1 MNTVHL
7 FFNSAKSSQSG
18 NKKDNRKVLGVIEP
32 YFFCSSSINSQD
44 LWLPSFQN
52 VTPFKSYI
60 ILPICSRYLL
70 QKSCHN
76 GILPT
81 WVLISLLYDLTVYL
95 RNHLWNGNETWIDG
109 SAQMLFIF
117 GILCLAVSTRTTGFS
132 GGTPENSIHI
142 RHSSNNAISHDENTP
157 SRSRGSN
164 GHCLSVVPQQEGSF
178 LS

>member
-1 MNTVHL
+1 MSWSPHTACVSISFFCFLQNALKEELWRKMNTVHL

-18 NKKDNRKVLGVIEP
+18 NKKENSKVLGVIEP

-81 WVLISLLYDLTVYL
+81 LVKWEWDLNRWV
-95 RNHLWNGNETWIDG
+95 
-109 SAQMLFIF
+109 
-117 GILCLAVSTRTTGFS
+117 
-132 GGTPENSIHI
+132 
-142 RHSSNNAISHDENTP
+142 SSNVIYIWNPLFSSEYEDHRFFRWDSWKLDPHTP
-157 SRSRGSN
+157 
-164 GHCLSVVPQQEGSF
+164 L
-178 LS
+178 LK